1 MNFDE
6 APNFLQAADA
16 HNIASENGSVFDD
29 IGEVVANTPSFLAV
43 SVASGLNSFYNTGAA
58 ISNIFQSGEDATPQ
72 RDTAEWISSYDDDLG
87 KYYTDNKS
95 AADLTGFIGTSLVP
109 GLAGVKALKAG
120 QNALRAATAG
130 ELGTNLSLATKLLAP
145 TMETYVKR
153 EAADLAAKSA
163 SFSFGNTNAIKALAA
178 GTQQGILESLAFET
192 AVAATMFKSPILGDM
207 DFGDIVKNIAFGTVI
222 GGGIGAIGAA
232 AGTYF
237 GVKRL
242 LGNADARQ
250 VSAVK
255 STQLSSSESA
265 TSTSDKIVAAA
276 SDRQILAEEILPE
289 RIRAAKVSQG
299 ETGVSLTDDAIVAE
313 TAKANRLRLDNIQKL
328 DNEIR
333 VNIRKIAGDDTLG
346 NNFADITA
354 KLGNKGTGETFQNL
368 KTLTRVAEESSFEKR
383 VKDLVKTGLAKT
395 TRQAEKQI
403 TDENFINIRMH
414 SGEIGET
421 SAGSVGVPRLADKYK
436 PEQIKTLAAKA
447 RSSVNDKVDFR
458 TVKNA
463 RDVELRWIN
472 ARNLSLPFHKNTVIG
487 THDLPFLDKAVRD
500 KVEQITI
507 GGKDV
512 LSQQI
517 ISGQDAILKYVNQ
530 AKADV
535 IAAQK
540 DLKHTTN
547 FMELASD
554 VRKDFIEGMAKSSDS
569 VVNYNAQAS
578 YAKELS
584 DFLGKPV
591 SASELHLQPRF
602 GKATYDTTKVSDE
615 AGHVL
620 DGMALIK
627 YREKMAVEAT
637 NKVFVSYV
645 GNLAET
651 FPTISEDIL
660 RSANRTGGGAGVF
673 TNAGG
678 AYGSLEQVTSYIGS
692 LTSELTRTKI
702 NTLTDQINPVAVKL
716 AQNPQAAV
724 RFSTLNEIIANSP
737 EKYVLSDSG
746 HALIPM
752 KIRDYQRALD
762 EGVDAA
768 PPQLFKGTVEEIP
781 LRNLDDVEDVGAQAL
796 SDAVNLH
803 IGLNGTR
810 NQTWKELNAV
820 QGNEDRKLLDVF
832 YPIRPNP
839 RDYRHIAFVKDETL
853 VGVGHTKMLFAN
865 TSKELEDQIALV
877 PSQYKVYTKGQ
888 SEEFYNARG
897 EWTYDKTLHDNY
909 INTDLLSRGISSRFF
924 PQTDPGKI
932 VNGWLQDHVAKEN
945 TLIKQMVLAKYEK
958 ETNELKRLGDQFT
971 NVAGSKTGKDS
982 VTDVVT
988 SSDKNPYLAQVKAM
1002 LNITKTDEVPL
1013 LNTLNQTLDR
1023 YVSRAWSKA
1032 TDIFERQGGKFT
1044 QEKSDEI
1051 NNVFE
1056 ELGFK
1061 TAYYDAATNLMAN
1074 STVPRGTLTSFI
1086 RKSNAF
1092 LTTTILRLDPFN
1104 ALNNLLGNTVLFSAE
1119 LKSLTGAIQKGSV
1132 EGAGELAKI
1141 MKLGVPGVDG
1151 DLITSPSKLIANS
1164 IARLHGDGREALLA
1178 EYKLRGLLP
1187 DLSDQ
1192 YYKSLDAMTLTG
1204 KENIHDMSK
1213 KSEQLSAAWEAF
1225 GKQGEKFTGNRWT
1238 EQFNRLIAADVMK
1251 QITEVGVKSGVI
1263 DDKIAWAYV
1272 NTFVNRTNGVIRA
1285 AERPLMFQGPVGQA
1299 IGLFQSYQFNLMQQ
1313 MFRYIGEGNTKA
1325 VAMAAG
1331 LQGSIYGASS
1341 LPGFNL
1347 INTSLVGNASG
1358 NPEHK
1363 DLYSATNTLFGK
1375 SGADWLMF
1383 GAPSNVLR
1391 ASLFTRGDT
1400 NPRTWSI
1407 VPNPTNPGDIP
1418 FISAFAKV
1426 FGSTK
1431 QSLSDVAGGAPV
1443 WNSFLNGIE
1452 HMGLSR
1458 PLAGMAQ
1465 TARAF
1470 TNEDGKVTST
1480 QANGTILGTN
1490 DLASWATM
1498 TRLAG
1503 AKPIDEAIT
1512 SNAYFRVQGYMSADR
1527 EKREKL
1533 GTALKLNLQGG
1544 GVVDSEQ
1551 VGQFAQKYVEQGGRQ
1566 KGFNSWFMEQY
1577 KNTDRSRA
1585 EALANGLSSSYSRY
1599 MQNIMGGRDSLGEE
1613 AVSSF

>member
-16 HNIASENGSVFDD
+16 HNIASENSSVFDD
-29 IGEVVANTPSFLAV
+29 VAEGIGNAPSFLAV
-43 SVASGLNSFYNTGAA
+43 SVASGLNSFYNTGIA
-58 ISNIFQSGEDATPQ
+58 ISNIFAPEDASQ
-72 RDTAEWISSYDDDLG
+72 DYRDTAEWVAGYDDDLG

-95 AADLTGFIGTSLVP
+95 AADLAGFIGTSLVP

-120 QNALRAATAG
+120 QAALRAAATG
-130 ELGTNLSLATKLLAP
+130 EIGSNLRLATNLLAP

-153 EAADLAAKSA
+153 EAADLAGKSA
-163 SFSFGNTNAIKALAA
+163 SFSFGNANAIKALAS
-178 GTQQGILESLAFET
+178 GTQQGVLESLAFET
-192 AVAATMFKSPILGDM
+192 AVAATMFKSPVLEEM

-222 GGGIGAIGAA
+222 GGGIGAIGAG

-237 GVKRL
+237 GVKKL
-242 LGNADARQ
+242 LANADARQ
-250 VSAVK
+250 LNAVR
-255 STQLSSSESA
+255 STQLSSTTA
-265 TSTSDKIVAAA
+265 DTSTADKIVAA
-276 SDRQILAEEILPE
+276 STDRTILAQEITPE
-289 RIRAAKVSQG
+289 SVRAKKILQG
-299 ETGVSLTDDAIVAE
+299 ESGESLTDEAIAGEVA
-313 TAKANRLRLDNIQKL
+313 KSNRLRQDNLMKL

-333 VNIRKIAGDDTLG
+333 TGIRKLAGDDTLG
-346 NNFADITA
+346 NDFADIAT
-354 KLGNKGTGETFQNL
+354 KLGNKGTQETFMNM
-368 KTLTRVAEESSFEKR
+368 KTLTRVAEESSVETRIKNLIKEGF
-383 VKDLVKTGLAKT
+383 AKT
-395 TRQAEKQI
+395 VNQAQKQI
-403 TDENFINIRMH
+403 TDEGFINIRMH
-414 SGEIGET
+414 SGQIGET
-421 SAGSVGVPRLADKYK
+421 SAGSVGVPRLADKFK
-436 PEQIKTLAAKA
+436 PEQIKKLAAKA
-447 RSSVNDKVDFR
+447 RTSVNDRVDFR
-458 TVKNA
+458 QVKNA
-463 RDVELRWIN
+463 RDVELRWYN
-472 ARNLSLPFHKNTVIG
+472 ARTLSLPFNKNTVIG
-487 THDLPFLDKAVRD
+487 SHDLPFIDKAIRD

-507 GGKDV
+507 SNGPKV
-512 LSQQI
+512 LDQQI
-517 ISGQDAILKYVNQ
+517 IVGQDAIKKHFDKV
-530 AKADV
+530 KAEV
-535 IAAQK
+535 IEAQK
-540 DLKHTTN
+540 GLKHPSN
-547 FMELASD
+547 FIELASN
-554 VRKDFIEGMAKSSDS
+554 VRRDFIEGTSKSKDP
-569 VVNYNAQAS
+569 VINYNAQES
-578 YAKELS
+578 YAQELS
-584 DFLGKPV
+584 QFLGKLV
-591 SASELHLQPRF
+591 TAADLHLKPRF

-620 DGMALIK
+620 AGMALIK

-637 NKVFVSYV
+637 SKVFASYV
-645 GNLAET
+645 GELAET
-651 FPTISEDIL
+651 FPAISEDLL
-660 RSANRTGGGAGVF
+660 RSANRTGGGAGTF

-678 AYGSLEQVTSYIGS
+678 AYGSLEQATSYIGQ

-702 NTLTDQINPVAVKL
+702 NKLTETINPVAVKL
-716 AQNPQAAV
+716 AQNPEEAV
-724 RFSTLNEIIANSP
+724 RFSTINEIIANSP
-737 EKYVLSDSG
+737 EKYVVSDSG
-746 HALIPM
+746 HALIPQ
-752 KIRDYQRALD
+752 KIRDYQRAL
-762 EGVDAA
+762 EAGEEVA
-768 PPQLFKGTVEEIP
+768 PPELFKGTVEEIP
-781 LRNLDDVEDVGAQAL
+781 LINPNALDSTVL
-796 SDAVNLH
+796 SDAVGLH
-803 IGLNGTR
+803 IALNGTR
-810 NQTWKELNAV
+810 NQSWKELNAV
-820 QGNEDRKLLDVF
+820 QGNVDNKALDVF

-865 TSKELEDQIALV
+865 SSKELEDQIAKV
-877 PSQYKVYTKGQ
+877 PSEYKVYTKGQ
-888 SEEFYNARG
+888 AEEFYNAKG
-897 EWTYDKTLHDNY
+897 EFIYDKTLHDNY

-924 PQTDPGKI
+924 PQTDPSKI

-971 NVAGSKTGKDS
+971 NVSGSKTGKDS

-1023 YVSRAWSKA
+1023 YVSRAWNKA
-1032 TDIFERQGGKFT
+1032 TEIFERQGGKFT

-1074 STVPRGTLTSFI
+1074 SSVPRGTLTSFI

-1119 LKSLTGAIQKGSV
+1119 LKSLTGAISKGSTD
-1132 EGAGELAKI
+1132 GAGELAKI
-1141 MKLGVPGVDG
+1141 MKIGIPGVDG
-1151 DLITSPSKLIANS
+1151 ELITSPSKLIANS
-1164 IARLHGDGREALLA
+1164 IARLHGDGKDALLA
-1178 EYKLRGLLP
+1178 QYKLRGLLP

-1204 KENIHDMSK
+1204 KEGVHDMSK

-1225 GKQGEKFTGNRWT
+1225 GKAGEKFTGNRWT
-1238 EQFNRLIAADVMK
+1238 EQFNRLISADVMK
-1251 QITEVGVKSGVI
+1251 QITEVGVKHGVI
-1263 DDKIAWAYV
+1263 DEKLAWAYV
-1272 NTFVNRTNGVIRA
+1272 NTFTNRVNGVIRA
-1285 AERPLMFQGPVGQA
+1285 AERPLMFQGPIGQA

-1313 MFRYIGEGNTKA
+1313 MFRHIGEGNGKA
-1325 VAMAAG
+1325 IAMVAG

-1363 DLYSATNTLFGK
+1363 DLFSATNTLFGK
-1375 SGADWLMF
+1375 TGADWLMF
-1383 GAPSNVLR
+1383 GAPSNVLK

-1426 FGSTK
+1426 FASTK

-1443 WNSFLNGIE
+1443 WNSFLNGVE

-1490 DLASWATM
+1490 DLATWATM

-1512 SNAYFRVQGYMSADR
+1512 SNAYFRVQGYMAADR

-1544 GVVDSEQ
+1544 GEIDSEQ
-1551 VGQFAQKYVEQGGRQ
+1551 IGQFAQKYVEQGGRQ

-1599 MQNIMGGRDSLGEE
+1599 MQEIMGGRDGLGQE
-1613 AVSSF
+1613 AVDSF

>member
-16 HNIASENGSVFDD
+16 HNIASDNGSIFDD

-43 SVASGLNSFYNTGAA
+43 SIASGLNSFYNTGVA
-58 ISNIFQSGEDATPQ
+58 IGNLFQSGEDSTPQ
-72 RDTAEWISSYDDDLG
+72 RDTGEWISEYDDDLG
-87 KYYTDNKS
+87 KYYADNKS
-95 AADLTGFIGTSLVP
+95 AADLTGFIGTSIIP

-120 QNALRAATAG
+120 QNALRAASAG
-130 ELGTNLSLATKLLAP
+130 EIGSNLSLATKLLAP

-192 AVAATMFKSPILGDM
+192 AVAATMFKSPVLEDM

-222 GGGIGAIGAA
+222 GGGIGAIGSA

-242 LGNADARQ
+242 ISNADARQ
-250 VSAVK
+250 IGAVK
-255 STQLSSSESA
+255 STQLSSSAAE
-265 TSTSDKIVAAA
+265 TSISDKIVAAA
-276 SDRQILAEEILPE
+276 TDREILSKEITPDF
-289 RIRAAKVSQG
+289 ILGAKKGRG
-299 ETGVSLTDDAIVAE
+299 ETGESISPETVAGE
-313 TAKANRLRLDNIQKL
+313 VAKANRLRLDNIQKL
-328 DNEIR
+328 DNDIR
-333 VNIRKIAGDDTLG
+333 TNIRKLAGDDVLG
-346 NNFADITA
+346 NQFADVTQRLA
-354 KLGNKGTGETFQNL
+354 SKGQQETFLNM
-368 KTLTRVAEESSFEKR
+368 KTLTRVAEESSVETRIKA
-383 VKDLVKTGLAKT
+383 LVKEGLKLGDAK
-395 TRQAEKQI
+395 KQV
-403 TDENFINIRMH
+403 TDESFINIRMH
-414 SGEIGET
+414 SGQIGET

-436 PEQIKTLAAKA
+436 PEQIKNLATKV
-447 RSSVNDKVDFR
+447 RTSVNDKTDFR
-458 TVKNA
+458 QVKNA

-472 ARNLSLPFHKNTVIG
+472 ARNLTIPFHKNAVIG
-487 THDLPFLDKAVRD
+487 SHDLPFLDKAVRD
-500 KVEQITI
+500 GVEQITI
-507 GGKDV
+507 ANGPKVLDQQVIVGKNNI
-512 LSQQI
+512 QNYFQ
-517 ISGQDAILKYVNQ
+517 Q

-540 DLKHTTN
+540 DLKHTSN
-547 FMELASD
+547 FIELASD
-554 VRKDFIEGMAKSSDS
+554 VRRDFIEGTAKSTDP
-569 VVNYNAQAS
+569 VINYNAQAS

-584 DFLGKPV
+584 DFLGQPI
-591 SASELHLQPRF
+591 SPSELHLRPRF

-615 AGHVL
+615 AGHIL

-627 YREKMAVEAT
+627 YREKLASEAT
-637 NKVFVSYV
+637 NKVFASYV
-645 GNLAET
+645 GELAET
-651 FPTISEDIL
+651 FPTISEDLL

-678 AYGSLEQVTSYIGS
+678 AYGSLEQTTSYIGG
-692 LTSELTRTKI
+692 LTSELTRTKL
-702 NTLTDQINPVAVKL
+702 NALTDEINPVAVRL
-716 AQNPQAAV
+716 QQNPEAAV
-724 RFSTLNEIIANSP
+724 RFSTINEIIANSP
-737 EKYVLSDSG
+737 EKYVLSDAG

-752 KIRDYQRALD
+752 KIRDYQRALEAGED
-762 EGVDAA
+762 VA

-781 LRNLDDVEDVGAQAL
+781 IRNLDNAEDGEGALEA
-796 SDAVNLH
+796 AINLH
-803 IGLNGTR
+803 IGMNGKR
-810 NQTWKELNAV
+810 NQTWKTLNAV
-820 QGNEDRKLLDVF
+820 QGNEDRKALDVF

-865 TSKELEDQIALV
+865 TSKELEDQIKLV

-1023 YVSRAWSKA
+1023 YVSRAWNKA
-1032 TDIFERQGGKFT
+1032 TEIFERQGGKFT

-1074 STVPRGTLTSFI
+1074 SSVPRGTLTSFI

-1132 EGAGELAKI
+1132 DGAGELAKI
-1141 MKLGVPGVDG
+1141 MKIGVPGVDG
-1151 DLITSPSKLIANS
+1151 DLITSPSKLISNS
-1164 IARLHGDGREALLA
+1164 LARLHGEGREALLK

-1204 KENIHDMSK
+1204 KESVHDMSK

-1251 QITEVGVKSGVI
+1251 QITEVGVKNGVI

-1313 MFRYIGEGNTKA
+1313 MFRYIGEGNGKA

-1363 DLYSATNTLFGK
+1363 DLYSATNILFGK

-1407 VPNPTNPGDIP
+1407 VPNPTNPADIP

-1426 FGSTK
+1426 FSSTK

-1480 QANGTILGTN
+1480 QANGTILGSN

-1512 SNAYFRVQGYMSADR
+1512 SNAYFRVQGYMAADR
-1527 EKREKL
+1527 EKRQRL
-1533 GTALKLNLQGG
+1533 GTALKLNIQGSG
-1544 GVVDSEQ
+1544 QVDQEQ
-1551 VGQFAQKYVEQGGRQ
+1551 IGQFAQRYVELGGRQ
-1566 KGFNSWFMEQY
+1566 TGFNSWFMEQY

-1599 MQNIMGGRDSLGEE
+1599 MQDIMGGRDSLGEE
-1613 AVSSF
+1613 AVNSF

>member
-16 HNIASENGSVFDD
+16 HNVASEGSSVFDD
-29 IGEVVANTPSFLAV
+29 VGEMLNNAPSFLAV
-43 SVASGLNSFYNTGAA
+43 SVASGLNSFYNTGVA
-58 ISNIFQSGEDATPQ
+58 INNIFESEETGLNY
-72 RDTAEWISSYDDDLG
+72 RDTSEWISEYDDDLG

-95 AADLTGFIGTSLVP
+95 AADLTGFIGTSLLP
-109 GLAGVKALKAG
+109 GLAGIKGLRAG
-120 QNALRAATAG
+120 QAALRAATAG
-130 ELGTNLSLATKLLAP
+130 EIGSNLRLATNLLAP

-153 EAADLAAKSA
+153 EAADLASKSA
-163 SFSFGNTNAIKALAA
+163 SFSFANGNAIKALAA

-192 AVAATMFKSPILGDM
+192 AVAATMFKSPILEDM
-207 DFGDIVKNIAFGTVI
+207 DFGDIVKNIAVGTAI
-222 GGGIGAIGAA
+222 GGGIGGIISAG
-232 AGTYF
+232 GTYF
-237 GVKRL
+237 GIKRL
-242 LGNADARQ
+242 LANADARQ
-250 VSAVK
+250 LGAVR
-255 STQLSSSESA
+255 STQLSSSTAE
-265 TSTSDKIVAAA
+265 TSISDKIVAAA
-276 SDRQILAEEILPE
+276 HDKTLLADEITPDFILG
-289 RIRAAKVSQG
+289 RKRVQG
-299 ETGVSLTDDAIVAE
+299 ETGESLTADVLASEA
-313 TAKANRLRLDNIQKL
+313 AKANRLRVDNIQKL

-333 VNIRKIAGDDTLG
+333 IGIRKIAKDDTLG
-346 NNFADITA
+346 NDFADMTA
-354 KLGNKGTGETFQNL
+354 KLGPKGTQETFQNM
-368 KTLTRVAEESSFEKR
+368 KTLTRVAEDSSVETR
-383 VKDLVKTGLAKT
+383 IKDMIKQGLAKT
-395 TRQAEKQI
+395 PKQAEAQI
-403 TDENFINIRMH
+403 ADESFINIRMH

-421 SAGSVGVPRLADKYK
+421 SAGTVGVPRLADKYK
-436 PEQIKTLAAKA
+436 PDQITKLAAKA
-447 RSSVNDKVDFR
+447 RTSVNDRVDFR
-458 TVKNA
+458 AVKNA
-463 RDVELRWIN
+463 RDVELRWLN
-472 ARNLSLPFHKNTVIG
+472 ARNLTLPLNPKSVIG
-487 THDLPFLDKAVRD
+487 THDLPFIDKAIRD
-500 KVEQITI
+500 KVDSITI
-507 GGKDV
+507 GTPGKVMD
-512 LSQQI
+512 QQI
-517 ISGQDAILKYVNQ
+517 ITGQDAIKNYFTK
-530 AKADV
+530 AKAEV

-547 FMELASD
+547 FIELASN
-554 VRKDFIEGMAKSSDS
+554 VRRDFLEGTAKSKDP
-569 VVNYNAQAS
+569 VINFNAQES

-591 SASELHLQPRF
+591 TPAELHLKPRF

-615 AGHVL
+615 QGHIL
-620 DGMALIK
+620 NGMALIK

-637 NKVFVSYV
+637 NKVFASYV
-645 GNLAET
+645 GELAET
-651 FPTISEDIL
+651 FPTISEDLL

-678 AYGSLEQVTSYIGS
+678 SYGSLEQATSYIGG
-692 LTSELTRTKI
+692 LTSELTRTKL
-702 NTLTDQINPVAVKL
+702 NKLTDQINPVAVKL
-716 AQNPQAAV
+716 AQNPQEAV
-724 RFSTLNEIIANSP
+724 RFSTINEIIANSP
-737 EKYVLSDSG
+737 EKYVMSDAG
-746 HALIPM
+746 HALIPQ
-752 KIRDYQRALD
+752 KIRDYQRAL
-762 EGVDAA
+762 ESGEEVA
-768 PPQLFKGTVEEIP
+768 PPELYKGTVEEIP
-781 LRNLDDVEDVGAQAL
+781 LYDPTNMDQTILK
-796 SDAVNLH
+796 DAVELH
-803 IGLNGTR
+803 IALNGTR

-820 QGNEDRKLLDVF
+820 QGNEDRKALDVF

-865 TSKELEDQIALV
+865 TSKELEDQIKLV
-877 PSQYKVYTKGQ
+877 PSEYKVYTKGQ
-888 SEEFYNARG
+888 AEDFYNAKG

-1023 YVSRAWSKA
+1023 YVSRAWAKA
-1032 TDIFERQGGKFT
+1032 TDIFQRQGGKFT

-1051 NNVFE
+1051 NNIFE

-1074 STVPRGTLTSFI
+1074 SSVPRGTLTNFV

-1119 LKSLTGAIQKGSV
+1119 LKSLTTAIQKGSA
-1132 EGAGELAKI
+1132 EGAGELANI
-1141 MKLGVPGVDG
+1141 MKIQAPGVT
-1151 DLITSPSKLIANS
+1151 DLVTSPSKLIANS
-1164 IARLHGDGREALLA
+1164 FARLHGEGSEALRA

-1192 YYKSLDAMTLTG
+1192 YYKSLDAMTLRGT
-1204 KENIHDMSK
+1204 ETIHDMSR

-1225 GKQGEKFTGNRWT
+1225 GKFGEKFTGNRWT

-1251 QITEVGVKSGVI
+1251 QITEVGVKHGVI
-1263 DDKIAWAYV
+1263 DEKIAWAYV

-1313 MFRYIGEGNTKA
+1313 MFRYIGEGNGKSLA
-1325 VAMAAG
+1325 IAGG

-1358 NPEHK
+1358 NSEHK
-1363 DLYSATNTLFGK
+1363 DLYSATNILFGK
-1375 SGADWLMF
+1375 TGADWLMF

-1431 QSLSDVAGGAPV
+1431 QSLGDIAGGAPV

-1470 TNEDGKVTST
+1470 TNPDGKVTST

-1512 SNAYFRVQGYMSADR
+1512 SNAYFRVQGYMAADR
-1527 EKREKL
+1527 EKRQRL
-1533 GTALKLNLQGG
+1533 GTAVKLNLQGG
-1544 GVVDSEQ
+1544 GNIDAESI
-1551 VGQFAQKYVEQGGRQ
+1551 GQFAQKYVEKGGRQ

-1599 MQNIMGGRDSLGEE
+1599 MQDIMGGRDSLGQE
-1613 AVSSF
+1613 AVDSF

>member
-6 APNFLQAADA
+6 APSFLQAADA
-16 HNIASENGSVFDD
+16 HNVASENGSVFDD
-29 IGEVVANTPSFLAV
+29 VGEMLNNAPSFLAV
-43 SVASGLNSFYNTGAA
+43 SVASGLNSFYNTGVA
-58 ISNIFQSGEDATPQ
+58 INNIFQSEETGLNYQ
-72 RDTAEWISSYDDDLG
+72 DTAEWISGYDDDLG

-95 AADLTGFIGTSLVP
+95 AADLAGFIGTSLLP
-109 GLAGVKALKAG
+109 GTLGVKGLRAG
-120 QNALRAATAG
+120 QAALRAATAG
-130 ELGTNLSLATKLLAP
+130 EIGSNLRLATNLLAP

-163 SFSFGNTNAIKALAA
+163 SFSFGNANAIKALAA
-178 GTQQGILESLAFET
+178 GTQQGVLESLAFET
-192 AVAATMFKSPILGDM
+192 AVAATMFKSPIMEDM
-207 DFGDIVKNIAFGTVI
+207 DFTDIVKNIAVGTLI

-232 AGTYF
+232 GGTYF
-237 GVKRL
+237 GVKKL
-242 LGNADARQ
+242 LVNADARQ
-250 VSAVK
+250 IGAVK
-255 STQLSSSESA
+255 STQLSSSA
-265 TSTSDKIVAAA
+265 ADTSISDKIVAAVN
-276 SDRQILAEEILPE
+276 DKELLAKEITPE
-289 RIRAAKVSQG
+289 SIRIAKVGRG
-299 ETGVSLTDDAIVAE
+299 ESGVSLTDDALQAE
-313 TAKANRLRLDNIQKL
+313 ALKVNRLRVDNAQKL

-333 VNIRKIAGDDTLG
+333 TNIRKLAGDDTLG
-346 NNFADITA
+346 NDFADMAA
-354 KLGNKGTGETFQNL
+354 KLGPKGTQETFQNL
-368 KTLTRVAEESSFEKR
+368 KTLTRAAEESTVETR
-383 VKDLVKTGLAKT
+383 IKDLIKNGLAKT
-395 TRQAEKQI
+395 VKQAQKQI
-403 TDENFINIRMH
+403 TDEGVINIRMH

-421 SAGSVGVPRLADKYK
+421 SAGSIGVPRLADKYK
-436 PEQIKTLAAKA
+436 PEQITKLAAKA
-447 RSSVNDKVDFR
+447 RTSVNDRVDFR
-458 TVKNA
+458 QVKNA
-463 RDVELRWIN
+463 RDVELRWYN
-472 ARNLSLPFHKNTVIG
+472 ARNLTLPLNAKSIVG
-487 THDLPFLDKAVRD
+487 THDLPFIDKAVRD
-500 KVEQITI
+500 KVDSLIIGTPGKVMEQQ
-507 GGKDV
+507 V
-512 LSQQI
+512 LV
-517 ISGQDAILKYVNQ
+517 GQDAIKNYFTK
-530 AKADV
+530 AKAEV
-535 IAAQK
+535 IEAQK
-540 DLKHTTN
+540 NLKHPSN
-547 FMELASD
+547 FIELASN
-554 VRKDFIEGMAKSSDS
+554 VRKDYLEGTSKSTDP
-569 VVNYNAQAS
+569 VINFNAQES

-591 SASELHLQPRF
+591 SASELHLKPRF

-615 AGHVL
+615 NGHIL
-620 DGMALIK
+620 AGMALIK
-627 YREKMAVEAT
+627 YREKLAVEAT
-637 NKVFVSYV
+637 NKVFASYA
-645 GNLAET
+645 GELAET
-651 FPTISEDIL
+651 FPTISEDLL
-660 RSANRTGGGAGVF
+660 RSANRTGGGAGLF

-678 AYGSLEQVTSYIGS
+678 SYGSLEQVTSYIGG
-692 LTSELTRTKI
+692 LTSELTRTKL
-702 NTLTDQINPVAVKL
+702 NKLTDQINPVAVKL
-716 AQNPQAAV
+716 AQNPAEAV
-724 RFSTLNEIIANSP
+724 RFSTINEIIANSP
-737 EKYVLSDSG
+737 ERYVVSDAG
-746 HALIPM
+746 HALIPQ
-752 KIRDYQRALD
+752 KIRDYQRALEAGED
-762 EGVDAA
+762 VA

-781 LRNLDDVEDVGAQAL
+781 LYDPANMDNTILK
-796 SDAVNLH
+796 DAVELH
-803 IGLNGTR
+803 VALNGTR

-820 QGNEDRKLLDVF
+820 QGNEDRKALDVF

-865 TSKELEDQIALV
+865 TSKELEDQIKLV
-877 PSQYKVYTKGQ
+877 PSEYKVYTKGQ
-888 SEEFYNARG
+888 AEDFYNAKG

-924 PQTDPGKI
+924 PQTDPSKI

-988 SSDKNPYLAQVKAM
+988 SSDKNPYLAQVKSM

-1013 LNTLNQTLDR
+1013 LNTLNQSLDR

-1032 TDIFERQGGKFT
+1032 TEIFERQGGKFT

-1074 STVPRGTLTSFI
+1074 SSVPRGTLTNFI

-1119 LKSLTGAIQKGSV
+1119 LKSLTGAIQKGST
-1132 EGAGELAKI
+1132 EGAGDLANI
-1141 MKLGVPGVDG
+1141 MKIQAPGVQ

-1164 IARLHGDGREALLA
+1164 LARLHGDGREALLA

-1192 YYKSLDAMTLTG
+1192 YYKSLDAMTLNG

-1213 KSEQLSAAWEAF
+1213 KSEQLSQAWESF
-1225 GKQGEKFTGNRWT
+1225 GKAGEKLTGNRWT

-1251 QITEVGVKSGVI
+1251 QITEVGVKHGVI

-1313 MFRYIGEGNTKA
+1313 MFRYIGEGNGKA

-1347 INTSLVGNASG
+1347 INSNLIGQAGG

-1363 DLYSATNTLFGK
+1363 DLYSATNILFGK
-1375 SGADWLMF
+1375 TGADWLMF

-1407 VPNPTNPGDIP
+1407 VPNPTNPADIP

-1426 FGSTK
+1426 FTSTK
-1431 QSLSDVAGGAPV
+1431 QTLGDVAGGAPV

-1470 TNEDGKVTST
+1470 TNPDGKVTST
-1480 QANGTILGTN
+1480 QANGTILGSN

-1512 SNAYFRVQGYMSADR
+1512 SNAYFRVQSYMAADR
-1527 EKREKL
+1527 AKRERI
-1533 GTALKLNLQGG
+1533 GTALKLNLQGNG
-1544 GVVDSEQ
+1544 QVDQEQ
-1551 VGQFAQKYVEQGGRQ
+1551 IGQFAQKYVEQGGRQ

-1585 EALANGLSSSYSRY
+1585 EALANGLGSSYSRY
-1599 MQNIMGGRDSLGEE
+1599 MQDIMGGRDSLGTE
-1613 AVSSF
+1613 AVNSF

>member
-6 APNFLQAADA
+6 APNFLQAANA
-16 HNIASENGSVFDD
+16 HDVASENSSIFED
-29 IGEVVANTPSFLAV
+29 VAAALGNAPSFLAV
-43 SVASGLNSFYNTGAA
+43 SIASSLNSFYNSGVAIGNLFGAEE
-58 ISNIFQSGEDATPQ
+58 NKTDY
-72 RDTAEWISSYDDDLG
+72 RDTAEFVSSYDDDLG
-87 KYYTDNKS
+87 KYYEQNKS
-95 AADLTGFIGTSLVP
+95 AADLAGFIGSSFVP
-109 GLAGVKALKAG
+109 GLAGIKALRAG
-120 QNALRAATAG
+120 QGALRAAAAG
-130 ELGTNLSLATKLLAP
+130 EVGSNFRLATNLLAP

-163 SFSFGNTNAIKALAA
+163 SFSFGNANAIKALAS

-192 AVAATMFKSPILGDM
+192 AVAATMFKSPILEEM

-242 LGNADARQ
+242 VSNADARQ
-250 VSAVK
+250 LAAVK
-255 STQLSSSESA
+255 STQLSSSTA
-265 TSTSDKIVAAA
+265 DTAISDKIVVAAA
-276 SDRQILAEEILPE
+276 DRQILMQEITPDMIKARKVAQGESGESLTADAIAGE
-289 RIRAAKVSQG
+289 AAK
-299 ETGVSLTDDAIVAE
+299 T
-313 TAKANRLRLDNIQKL
+313 NRLRIDNMQKL

-333 VNIRKIAGDDTLG
+333 INIRKLAKDDTLG
-346 NNFADITA
+346 NDFADITS
-354 KLGNKGTGETFQNL
+354 KLGNKGTQETFKNL
-368 KTLTRVAEESSFEKR
+368 KTLTRVAEESSFETR
-383 VKDLVKTGLAKT
+383 VKDLIKQGLAKT
-395 TRQAEKQI
+395 TKQAEKQI
-403 TDENFINIRMH
+403 TDESFINIRMH
-414 SGEIGET
+414 SGNIGET
-421 SAGSVGVPRLADKYK
+421 SAGSVGVPRLADKFK
-436 PEQIKTLAAKA
+436 PEQIKKLAAKA
-447 RSSVNDKVDFR
+447 RTSVTDKTDFR
-458 TVKNA
+458 SVKNA

-472 ARNLSLPFHKNTVIG
+472 ARSLTLPLNAKSVVG
-487 THDLPFLDKAVRD
+487 SHDLPFLDKALRD
-500 KVEQITI
+500 KVESITI
-507 GGKDV
+507 SNNGNALDNQTLVGT
-512 LSQQI
+512 
-517 ISGQDAILKYVNQ
+517 DAIRQHFYK
-530 AKADV
+530 AKAEV
-535 IAAQK
+535 IEAQK
-540 DLKHTTN
+540 QLKHTSN
-547 FMELASD
+547 FIELASD
-554 VRKDFIEGMAKSSDS
+554 VRRDFIEGAAKSKDP
-569 VVNYNAQAS
+569 VINYHAQDS

-584 DFLGKPV
+584 DFLGRPV
-591 SASELHLQPRF
+591 TAADLYVKPRF
-602 GKATYDTTKVSDE
+602 GKATYDTTKVSDD

-627 YREKMAVEAT
+627 YREKLAVEAT
-637 NKVFVSYV
+637 NKVFASYARE
-645 GNLAET
+645 LAET
-651 FPTISEDIL
+651 FPTISEDML
-660 RSANRTGGGAGVF
+660 RSANRSGGGAGVF

-678 AYGSLEQVTSYIGS
+678 AYGSLEQTTSYIGS

-702 NTLTDQINPVAVKL
+702 NTLTDSINPVAVKL
-716 AQNPQAAV
+716 AQNPAEAV
-724 RFSTLNEIIANSP
+724 RFSTINEIIANSP
-737 EKYVLSDSG
+737 EKYVLSDAG
-746 HALIPM
+746 HALIPQ

-762 EGVDAA
+762 NGEDVA
-768 PPQLFKGTVEEIP
+768 PPELFKGTVEEIP
-781 LRNLDDVEDVGAQAL
+781 LRNPSSLDDTVL
-796 SDAVNLH
+796 SDAVNMH
-803 IGLNGTR
+803 IALNGTR
-810 NQTWKELNAV
+810 NQTWKELHAV
-820 QGNEDRKLLDVF
+820 QGNEDRKALDVF

-865 TSKELEDQIALV
+865 TSKELEDQIAKV
-877 PSQYKVYTKGQ
+877 PSEYKVYTKGQ

-897 EWTYDKTLHDNY
+897 EWIYDKTLHDNY
-909 INTDLLSRGISSRFF
+909 INTDLLSRGISARFF

-945 TLIKQMVLAKYEK
+945 ALIKQMVLAKYEK

-971 NVAGSKTGKDS
+971 NIAGSKTGKDS

-1013 LNTLNQTLDR
+1013 LNTVNQTLDR
-1023 YVSRAWSKA
+1023 FVSRAWNKA
-1032 TDIFERQGGKFT
+1032 TEIFERQGGKFT
-1044 QEKSDEI
+1044 PEKSDEI

-1074 STVPRGTLTSFI
+1074 SSVPRGTLTSFI

-1119 LKSLTGAIQKGSV
+1119 LKSLTSAISKGST

-1141 MKLGVPGVDG
+1141 MKIGVPGVDG
-1151 DLITSPSKLIANS
+1151 DLISSPSKLIANS
-1164 IARLHGDGREALLA
+1164 LARLHGDGRKALLA
-1178 EYKLRGLLP
+1178 QYKLRGLLP

-1204 KENIHDMSK
+1204 KESVHDMSK
-1213 KSEQLSAAWEAF
+1213 KSEQLSAAWESF
-1225 GKQGEKFTGNRWT
+1225 GKQGEKLTGNRWT

-1251 QITEVGVKSGVI
+1251 QITEVGVKHGVI

-1272 NTFVNRTNGVIRA
+1272 NTFTNRVNGVIRA
-1285 AERPLMFQGPVGQA
+1285 AERPLMFQGPIGQA

-1313 MFRYIGEGNTKA
+1313 MFRYIGEGNGKA

-1331 LQGSIYGASS
+1331 LQGSVYGASS

-1347 INTSLVGNASG
+1347 INSSLVGSASG

-1363 DLYSATNTLFGK
+1363 DLYSATNILFGK
-1375 SGADWLMF
+1375 QGADWLMF

-1407 VPNPTNPGDIP
+1407 VPNPTNPADIP
-1418 FISAFAKV
+1418 FISSFAKV

-1431 QSLSDVAGGAPV
+1431 QTLTDVAGGAPV

-1490 DLASWATM
+1490 DLVSWATM

-1512 SNAYFRVQGYMSADR
+1512 SNAFFRVQGYMAADR
-1527 EKREKL
+1527 EKRAKL
-1533 GTALKLNLQGG
+1533 GTALKLNLQGN
-1544 GVVDSEQ
+1544 GVVDGNQIGE
-1551 VGQFAQKYVEQGGRQ
+1551 FAQRYMELGGRQ
-1566 KGFNSWFMEQY
+1566 TGFNTWVMEQY

-1599 MQNIMGGRDSLGEE
+1599 MQDIMGGRDNLQDTE
-1613 AVSSF
+1613 SF

>member
-1 MNFDE
+1 MNFNE
-6 APNFLQAADA
+6 APNYLQAADA

-29 IGEVVANTPSFLAV
+29 IGEAVANTPSFLAV
-43 SVASGLNSFYNTGAA
+43 SIASGLNSFYNSGVA

-72 RDTAEWISSYDDDLG
+72 RDTAEWIAGYDDDLG
-87 KYYTDNKS
+87 KYYIDNKS
-95 AADLTGFIGTSLVP
+95 AADITGFIGTSIVP
-109 GLAGVKALKAG
+109 GLAGVKALRAG
-120 QNALRAATAG
+120 QGALRAAATG
-130 ELGTNLSLATKLLAP
+130 EIGSNMRFATNLLAP

-163 SFSFGNTNAIKALAA
+163 SFSFGNTNALKALAA
-178 GTQQGILESLAFET
+178 GTQQGVLESLAFET
-192 AVAATMFKSPILGDM
+192 AVAATMFKSPIMEDM

-222 GGGIGAIGAA
+222 GGGIGAIGSA

-242 LGNADARQ
+242 LTAADARQ
-250 VSAVK
+250 VGAVK
-255 STQLSSSESA
+255 STQLSSSAAETNA
-265 TSTSDKIVAAA
+265 SDKIVAAA
-276 SDRQILAEEILPE
+276 ADKQILNQEITPDQ
-289 RIRAAKVSQG
+289 IRARKVAQG
-299 ETGVSLTDDAIVAE
+299 ETGESITEDAVIAE
-313 TAKANRLRLDNIQKL
+313 AAKANRLRLDNIQKL

-333 VNIRKIAGDDTLG
+333 TGIRKIAGDDTLG
-346 NNFADITA
+346 NDFADITA
-354 KLGNKGTGETFQNL
+354 KLGNKGTQDTFQNL

-403 TDENFINIRMH
+403 TDEGVINIRLH
-414 SGEIGET
+414 SGEVGET
-421 SAGSVGVPRLADKYK
+421 IGGSVGVPRLADKLK
-436 PEQIKTLAAKA
+436 PEQITKLASKA
-447 RSSVNDKVDFR
+447 RTSVNDKVDFR

-472 ARNLSLPFHKNTVIG
+472 ARNLSLPFHKNAVIG
-487 THDLPFLDKAVRD
+487 SHDLPFLDKAIRD
-500 KVEQITI
+500 KVEQITV

-512 LSQQI
+512 LSQHI
-517 ISGQDAILKYVNQ
+517 ISGQDAIKKYVAN
-530 AKADV
+530 AKAEV

-540 DLKHTTN
+540 DLKHASN
-547 FMELASD
+547 FIELASD
-554 VRKDFIEGMAKSSDS
+554 VRRDFLEGTPKYLDD
-569 VVNYNAQAS
+569 VQNYNAQAS
-578 YAKELS
+578 YAQELS
-584 DFLGKPV
+584 EFLGKPV
-591 SASELHLQPRF
+591 TASQLHLKPRY

-620 DGMALIK
+620 AGMALIK

-637 NKVFVSYV
+637 NKVFASYT
-645 GNLAET
+645 GELAET
-651 FPTISEDIL
+651 FPSISEDLL
-660 RSANRTGGGAGVF
+660 RSANRTGDGAGVF

-678 AYGSLEQVTSYIGS
+678 SYGSLEQTTSYIGS

-702 NTLTDQINPVAVKL
+702 NKLTETVNPVAVRL
-716 AQNPQAAV
+716 AQNPEEAV
-724 RFSTLNEIIANSP
+724 RFSTINESIANSP

-746 HALIPM
+746 HALIPQ

-762 EGVDAA
+762 NGEEVA
-768 PPQLFKGTVEEIP
+768 PPTLFKGTVEEFP
-781 LRNLDDVEDVGAQAL
+781 VGDGALRE
-796 SDAVNLH
+796 AVNMH
-803 IGLNGTR
+803 IALNGTR

-820 QGNEDRKLLDVF
+820 QGNEDRKALDVF

-865 TSKELEDQIALV
+865 TSKELEDQIKLV
-877 PSQYKVYTKGQ
+877 PSEYKVYTKGQ

-1023 YVSRAWSKA
+1023 YVSRAWNKA
-1032 TDIFERQGGKFT
+1032 TEIFERQGGKFT

-1074 STVPRGTLTSFI
+1074 SSVPRGTLTNFI

-1104 ALNNLLGNTVLFSAE
+1104 ALNNLLGNTVLLSAE
-1119 LKSLTGAIQKGSV
+1119 LKSLTGAIQKGSA
-1132 EGAGELAKI
+1132 EGAGDLAKI
-1141 MKLGVPGVDG
+1141 MKIGIPGVDG
-1151 DLITSPSKLIANS
+1151 DLITSPSKLISNS
-1164 IARLHGDGREALLA
+1164 MARLHGDGREALLA
-1178 EYKLRGLLP
+1178 EYKKRGLLP

-1192 YYKSLDAMTLTG
+1192 YYKSLDAMTLRG
-1204 KENIHDMSK
+1204 SESVHDMSK
-1213 KSEQLSAAWEAF
+1213 KSEQLSQAWEAF
-1225 GKQGEKFTGNRWT
+1225 GKQGEKWTGNKWT

-1251 QITEVGVKSGVI
+1251 QITEVGVKHGVI

-1313 MFRYIGEGNTKA
+1313 MFRYIGEGNGKA

-1375 SGADWLMF
+1375 AGADWLMF

-1418 FISAFAKV
+1418 FISAFGKV
-1426 FGSTK
+1426 FSSTK
-1431 QSLSDVAGGAPV
+1431 QTLSDVAGGAPV

-1498 TRLAG
+1498 TRIAG

-1512 SNAYFRVQGYMSADR
+1512 SNAYFRVQSYMAADR
-1527 EKREKL
+1527 DKREKL

-1544 GVVDSEQ
+1544 GQVDHEQ
-1551 VGQFAQKYVEQGGRQ
+1551 IGQFAQKYVELGGRQ

-1585 EALANGLSSSYSRY
+1585 EALATGLSSSYSRY
-1599 MQNIMGGRDSLGEE
+1599 MQDIMGGRDGLGQE
-1613 AVSSF
+1613 AVDSF

>member
-1 MNFDE
+1 MNFND

-16 HNIASENGSVFDD
+16 HNVAADNGSVFDD

-43 SVASGLNSFYNTGAA
+43 SIASGLNSFYNTGVVV
-58 ISNIFQSGEDATPQ
+58 SNIFQSEDNASQQ
-72 RDTAEWISSYDDDLG
+72 RDTGEWIAEYDDDLG

-95 AADLTGFIGTSLVP
+95 SADLVGFLGTSLVP
-109 GLAGVKALKAG
+109 GLAGVKALRAG
-120 QNALRAATAG
+120 QNALRAASVG
-130 ELGTNLSLATKLLAP
+130 EIGSNMRFATNLLAP

-163 SFSFGNTNAIKALAA
+163 SFSFGNTNALKALAA

-192 AVAATMFKSPILGDM
+192 AVAATMFKSPVLEDM
-207 DFGDIVKNIAFGTVI
+207 DFEDIVKNIAFGTVI
-222 GGGIGAIGAA
+222 GGGIGAIGSA

-250 VSAVK
+250 MGVVK
-255 STQLSSSESA
+255 STQLSSSVEA
-265 TSTSDKIVAAA
+265 TSTSDRIVAAA
-276 SDRQILAEEILPE
+276 HDKQILNQEILPDQ
-289 RIRAAKVSQG
+289 IKAAKIAKG
-299 ETGVSLTDDAIVAE
+299 ETGESLTDDAIAAE
-313 TAKANRLRLDNIQKL
+313 TAKVNRLRLDNLQKL
-328 DNEIR
+328 DNDIR
-333 VNIRKIAGDDTLG
+333 INIRKLAGDDTLG
-346 NNFADITA
+346 NDFADIA
-354 KLGNKGTGETFQNL
+354 SKLGTKGTGETFLNM
-368 KTLTRVAEESSFEKR
+368 KTLTRVAEESTFEAR
-383 VKDLVKTGLAKT
+383 VKDLVKQGLAATK
-395 TRQAEKQI
+395 RVAAKQI
-403 TDENFINIRMH
+403 DDEGVINIRMH
-414 SGEIGET
+414 SGDIGET
-421 SAGSVGVPRLADKYK
+421 IGGSVGVPRLADRWK
-436 PEQIKTLAAKA
+436 PEQIKNLAKKA
-447 RSSVNDKVDFR
+447 QTSVKDLTDFR
-458 TVKNA
+458 SVKNA
-463 RDVELRWIN
+463 RDVELRWLN
-472 ARNLSLPFHKNTVIG
+472 ARNLTIPLNPKSVIG
-487 THDLPFLDKAVRD
+487 SHDLPFLDKAVRD
-500 KVEQITI
+500 KVDSITI
-507 GGKDV
+507 GSKKGGV
-512 LSQQI
+512 LDQQI
-517 ISGQDAILKYVNQ
+517 ISGQDNIRNYFNQ

-540 DLKHTTN
+540 ELKHHSN
-547 FMELASD
+547 FIELASD
-554 VRKDFIEGMAKSSDS
+554 VRKDFIEGTAKNSDP
-569 VVNYNAQAS
+569 VLNYNAQES

-584 DFLGKPV
+584 EFLGRPV
-591 SASELHLQPRF
+591 TAAELHLKPRF

-615 AGHVL
+615 DGHIL
-620 DGMALIK
+620 AGMALIK

-637 NKVFVSYV
+637 NKVFASYV
-645 GNLAET
+645 GELAET
-651 FPTISEDIL
+651 FPTISEDLL
-660 RSANRTGGGAGVF
+660 RSANRTGGGAGTF

-678 AYGSLEQVTSYIGS
+678 AYGSLEQTTSYIGS

-702 NTLTDQINPVAVKL
+702 NALTEQINPVAVKL
-716 AQNPQAAV
+716 AQNPEEAV
-724 RFSTLNEIIANSP
+724 RFSTINEIISNSP
-737 EKYVLSDSG
+737 EKYVLSDAG
-746 HALIPM
+746 HALIPL
-752 KIRDYQRALD
+752 KIRDYQRAL
-762 EGVDAA
+762 ETGEEVA
-768 PPQLFKGTVEEIP
+768 PPQLFRGTVEEIP
-781 LRNLDDVEDVGAQAL
+781 IRNLDGDDSGVLA
-796 SDAVNLH
+796 DAINLH

-820 QGNEDRKLLDVF
+820 QGNEDRKMLDVF

-865 TSKELEDQIALV
+865 TSKELEDQIKLV
-877 PSQYKVYTKGQ
+877 PKEYKVYTKGQ

-924 PQTDPGKI
+924 PQTDPAKI

-982 VTDVVT
+982 VTDVLT
-988 SSDKNPYLAQVKAM
+988 SGDKNPYLAQVKAM

-1023 YVSRAWSKA
+1023 YVSRAWNKA
-1032 TDIFERQGGKFT
+1032 TEIFERQGGKFT

-1074 STVPRGTLTSFI
+1074 SSVPRGTLTSFI

-1119 LKSLTGAIQKGSV
+1119 LKSLTGAINKGSV

-1151 DLITSPSKLIANS
+1151 DLITSPSKLISNS
-1164 IARLHGDGREALLA
+1164 LARLHGDGREALLK

-1204 KENIHDMSK
+1204 KEGVHDMSK

-1251 QITEVGVKSGVI
+1251 QITEVGVKHGVI

-1285 AERPLMFQGPVGQA
+1285 AERPLMFQGPIGQA

-1313 MFRYIGEGNTKA
+1313 MFRYIGEGNGKA

-1363 DLYSATNTLFGK
+1363 DLYSATNILFGK

-1426 FGSTK
+1426 FSSTK

-1470 TNEDGKVTST
+1470 TNEDGLVTST

-1512 SNAYFRVQGYMSADR
+1512 SNAYFRVQGYMAADR
-1527 EKREKL
+1527 AKREKL

-1544 GVVDSEQ
+1544 GTVDPEQ
-1551 VGQFAQKYVEQGGRQ
+1551 IGEFAQKYVEQGGRQ

-1585 EALANGLSSSYSRY
+1585 EALANGLNSSYSRY
-1599 MQNIMGGRDSLGEE
+1599 MQEVMGGRDSLGQE
-1613 AVSSF
+1613 AVDSF

>member
-6 APNFLQAADA
+6 APNYLQAADA
-16 HNIASENGSVFDD
+16 HNIAADNGSVFDD
-29 IGEVVANTPSFLAV
+29 IGQAIGNAPSFLAV
-43 SVASGLNSFYNTGAA
+43 SIASGLNSFYNTGVAVG
-58 ISNIFQSGEDATPQ
+58 NIFSSEDNVTDQ
-72 RDTAEWISSYDDDLG
+72 RDTSAWISEYDDNLG
-87 KYYTDNKS
+87 KYYEDNKS
-95 AADLTGFIGTSLVP
+95 AADLAGFVGTSLVP
-109 GLAGVKALKAG
+109 GLAGVKALRAG
-120 QNALRAATAG
+120 QTALRAATAG
-130 ELGTNLSLATKLLAP
+130 EIGSNMRLATNLLAP

-153 EAADLAAKSA
+153 EAADLAGKSA
-163 SFSFGNTNAIKALAA
+163 SFSFANTNALKALAA
-178 GTQQGILESLAFET
+178 GTQQGVLESLAFET
-192 AVAATMFKSPILGDM
+192 AVAATMFKSPVLEDM
-207 DFGDIVKNIAFGTVI
+207 DFGDIVKNIAVGTLI
-222 GGGIGAIGAA
+222 GGGIGAIGAS

-237 GVKRL
+237 GVKKL
-242 LGNADARQ
+242 LANADVRQ
-250 VSAVK
+250 LGAVK
-255 STQLSSSESA
+255 STQLSSSVAE
-265 TSTSDKIVAAA
+265 TSISDKIVAAA
-276 SDRQILAEEILPE
+276 NDKAILSQEITPE
-289 RIRAAKVSQG
+289 SVLAKKKLQG
-299 ETGVSLTDDAIVAE
+299 ETGESLAPDAVAAE
-313 TAKANRLRLDNIQKL
+313 VAKSNRLRQDNLQKL

-333 VNIRKIAGDDTLG
+333 TGIRKIAGDDTLG
-346 NNFADITA
+346 NDFADIAA
-354 KLGNKGTGETFQNL
+354 KLGNKGTQETFQNL
-368 KTLTRVAEESSFEKR
+368 KTLTRVAEESTVEKR
-383 VKDLVKTGLAKT
+383 IKDLIKDGLAKT
-395 TRQAEKQI
+395 VKQAEKQI
-403 TDENFINIRMH
+403 TDEGVINIRMH
-414 SGEIGET
+414 SGNIGET
-421 SAGSVGVPRLADKYK
+421 SAGSIGVPRLADKYR
-436 PEQIKTLAAKA
+436 PEQITKLAAKA
-447 RSSVNDKVDFR
+447 RTSVNDRVDFR

-463 RDVELRWIN
+463 RDVELRWLN
-472 ARNLSLPFHKNTVIG
+472 VRTNSLPLNPKSVIG
-487 THDLPFLDKAVRD
+487 THDLPFLGKAVQN
-500 KVEQITI
+500 KVDSITVGKPGDPFEQQLI
-507 GGKDV
+507 V
-512 LSQQI
+512 
-517 ISGQDAILKYVNQ
+517 GQDAIKNYFLK
-530 AKADV
+530 AKAEV
-535 IAAQK
+535 IEAQK
-540 DLKHTTN
+540 GLKHPSN
-547 FMELASD
+547 FIELASD
-554 VRKDFIEGMAKSSDS
+554 VRKDFIEGTTKSTDH
-569 VVNYNAQAS
+569 NINFNAQES
-578 YAKELS
+578 YARELS
-584 DFLGKPV
+584 EFLGKPV
-591 SASELHLQPRF
+591 TPAELHLKPRF

-615 AGHVL
+615 NGHVL
-620 DGMALIK
+620 AGMALIK

-637 NKVFVSYV
+637 NKVFASYV
-645 GNLAET
+645 GELAEA
-651 FPTISEDIL
+651 FPAISEDLL
-660 RSANRTGGGAGVF
+660 RSANRTGTGAGVF

-678 AYGSLEQVTSYIGS
+678 AYGSLEQATSYIGN
-692 LTSELTRTKI
+692 LVSELTRTKI
-702 NTLTDQINPVAVKL
+702 NKLTETINPIAIKL
-716 AQNPQAAV
+716 QANPREAV
-724 RFSTLNEIIANSP
+724 RFSTINETIANSP

-746 HALIPM
+746 HALIPQ
-752 KIRDYQRALD
+752 KIRDYQRALENGD
-762 EGVDAA
+762 EVA
-768 PPQLFKGTVEEIP
+768 PPELFRGTVEEIP
-781 LRNLDDVEDVGAQAL
+781 LINPENLDDTIL
-796 SDAVNLH
+796 KDAVEMH
-803 IGLNGTR
+803 IALNGTR
-810 NQTWKELNAV
+810 NQSWKELNAV
-820 QGNEDRKLLDVF
+820 QGNEDRKALDVF

-839 RDYRHIAFVKDETL
+839 RDYRHVAFVKDETL

-865 TSKELEDQIALV
+865 TSKELEEQISRV
-877 PSQYKVYTKGQ
+877 PSEYKVYTKGQ
-888 SEEFYNARG
+888 SEDYYNARG
-897 EWTYDKTLHDNY
+897 EFIYDKTLHDNY

-924 PQTDPGKI
+924 PQTDPNKI

-1023 YVSRAWSKA
+1023 YVSRAWNKA
-1032 TDIFERQGGKFT
+1032 TEIFERQGGKFT

-1074 STVPRGTLTSFI
+1074 SSVPRGALTSFI

-1119 LKSLTGAIQKGSV
+1119 LKSLTGAISKQST
-1132 EGAGELAKI
+1132 EGAGELANI

-1164 IARLHGDGREALLA
+1164 LARLHGDGREALLA

-1204 KENIHDMSK
+1204 KEGVHDMSK
-1213 KSEQLSAAWEAF
+1213 KSEQLSQAWEAF
-1225 GKQGEKFTGNRWT
+1225 GKQGEKLTGNRWT

-1251 QITEVGVKSGVI
+1251 QITEVGVKHGVI

-1313 MFRYIGEGNTKA
+1313 MFRYIGEGNGKA

-1331 LQGSIYGASS
+1331 LQGSVYGASS

-1347 INTSLVGNASG
+1347 INSSLIGSASG

-1363 DLYSATNTLFGK
+1363 DLYSATNILFGK

-1407 VPNPTNPGDIP
+1407 VPNPTNPADIP

-1426 FGSTK
+1426 FASTK
-1431 QSLSDVAGGAPV
+1431 QTLGDVAGGAPV

-1470 TNEDGKVTST
+1470 TNDDGKVTST

-1512 SNAYFRVQGYMSADR
+1512 SNAYFRVQGYMAADR
-1527 EKREKL
+1527 AKREKL

-1544 GVVDSEQ
+1544 GSVDSEQ
-1551 VGQFAQKYVEQGGRQ
+1551 IGQFAQKYVEQGGRQ
-1566 KGFNSWFMEQY
+1566 RGFNSWFMEQY

-1585 EALANGLSSSYSRY
+1585 EALANGLGSSYSRY
-1599 MQNIMGGRDSLGEE
+1599 MQEILGGRNGLGQEDVDS
-1613 AVSSF
+1613 F

>member
-16 HNIASENGSVFDD
+16 HNVAAENGSVFDD
-29 IGEVVANTPSFLAV
+29 VGEILNNTPSFLAV
-43 SVASGLNSFYNTGAA
+43 SVASGLNSFWNSGVA
-58 ISNIFQSGEDATPQ
+58 INNIFNSEETQQDY
-72 RDTAEWISSYDDDLG
+72 RDTAEWVASYDDDLG

-95 AADLTGFIGTSLVP
+95 AADLAGFIGTSLVP
-109 GLAGVKALKAG
+109 GLAGVKVLKAG
-120 QNALRAATAG
+120 QGALRAAATG
-130 ELGTNLSLATKLLAP
+130 EIGSNLRFATNLLAP

-163 SFSFGNTNAIKALAA
+163 TFSFGNANAIKALAS

-192 AVAATMFKSPILGDM
+192 AVAATMFKSPILEDM
-207 DFGDIVKNIAFGTVI
+207 DFGDIVKNIAVGTLI
-222 GGGIGAIGAA
+222 GGGIGGIGAA

-237 GVKRL
+237 GVKKL
-242 LGNADARQ
+242 LVNADQRQ
-250 VSAVK
+250 LAAVK
-255 STQLSSSESA
+255 STQLSSSVAE
-265 TSTSDKIVAAA
+265 TSVSDKIVSAAN
-276 SDRQILAEEILPE
+276 DRQILSQEITPE
-289 RIRAAKVSQG
+289 WV
-299 ETGVSLTDDAIVAE
+299 L
-313 TAKANRLRLDNIQKL
+313 TAKKGRGESGESITPEAIAGEVTKLERLRKDNLIKL

-333 VNIRKIAGDDTLG
+333 TNIRKLAGDDALG
-346 NNFADITA
+346 NDFADLSA
-354 KLGNKGTGETFQNL
+354 KLGTKGTQETFQNL
-368 KTLTRVAEESSFEKR
+368 KTLTRVAQESSFETR
-383 VKDLVKTGLAKT
+383 VKSLIKEGLAKT

-403 TDENFINIRMH
+403 TDEGFINIRMH
-414 SGEIGET
+414 SGNIGET

-436 PEQIKTLAAKA
+436 PEQIKNLATKA
-447 RSSVNDKVDFR
+447 RTSVNDRVDFR
-458 TVKNA
+458 QVKNA
-463 RDVELRWIN
+463 RDVELRWYN
-472 ARNLSLPFHKNTVIG
+472 ARSMSLPLNAKSVIG
-487 THDLPFLDKAVRD
+487 SHDLPFIDKAIRD

-507 GGKDV
+507 RGKNGNILDDRTLV
-512 LSQQI
+512 
-517 ISGQDAILKYVNQ
+517 GQDAIKKHYQ
-530 AKADV
+530 EAKAEV
-535 IAAQK
+535 IEAQK
-540 DLKHTTN
+540 GLKHTSN
-547 FMELASD
+547 FIELASD
-554 VRKDFIEGMAKSSDS
+554 VRRDFIEGVAKSKDPTI
-569 VVNYNAQAS
+569 NYNAQAS
-578 YAKELS
+578 YAQELS
-584 DFLGKPV
+584 EFLGRPV
-591 SASELHLQPRF
+591 SPADLHLKPKF
-602 GKATYDTTKVSDE
+602 AKGTYDTTKVSD
-615 AGHVL
+615 ADGHIL
-620 DGMALIK
+620 AGMALIK

-637 NKVFVSYV
+637 NKVFASYV
-645 GNLAET
+645 GELAET
-651 FPTISEDIL
+651 FPTISEDLL

-678 AYGSLEQVTSYIGS
+678 AYGSLEQATSYIGG

-702 NTLTDQINPVAVKL
+702 NKLTDQINPVAVKL
-716 AQNPQAAV
+716 AQNPEEAV
-724 RFSTLNEIIANSP
+724 RFSTINEIIANSP
-737 EKYVLSDSG
+737 EKYVVSDSG
-746 HALIPM
+746 HALIPQ

-762 EGVDAA
+762 SGEEVA
-768 PPQLFKGTVEEIP
+768 PPELFKGTVEEIP
-781 LRNLDDVEDVGAQAL
+781 LANANNIDNTVLA
-796 SDAVNLH
+796 DAVNLH
-803 IGLNGTR
+803 IALNGTR
-810 NQTWKELNAV
+810 NQSWKELNAV
-820 QGNEDRKLLDVF
+820 QGNEDRKALDVF

-865 TSKELEDQIALV
+865 STKELEDQIAKV
-877 PSQYKVYTKGQ
+877 PAEYKVYTKGQ
-888 SEEFYNARG
+888 AEEFYNARG
-897 EWTYDKTLHDNY
+897 EFIYDKTLHDNY

-924 PQTDPGKI
+924 PQTDPSKI

-971 NVAGSKTGKDS
+971 NIAGSKTGKDS

-1023 YVSRAWSKA
+1023 YVSRAWNKA
-1032 TDIFERQGGKFT
+1032 TEIFERQGGKFT

-1074 STVPRGTLTSFI
+1074 SSVPRGTLTSFI

-1119 LKSLTGAIQKGSV
+1119 LKSLTGAISKGST

-1141 MKLGVPGVDG
+1141 MKIGIPGVDG

-1164 IARLHGDGREALLA
+1164 LARLHGDGKEALLA
-1178 EYKLRGLLP
+1178 QYKLRGLLP

-1204 KENIHDMSK
+1204 KEGVHDMSK
-1213 KSEQLSAAWEAF
+1213 KSEQLSAAWESF
-1225 GKQGEKFTGNRWT
+1225 GKQGEKLTGNRWT

-1251 QITEVGVKSGVI
+1251 QITEVGVKHGVI

-1285 AERPLMFQGPVGQA
+1285 AERPLMFQGPIGQA

-1313 MFRYIGEGNTKA
+1313 MFRYIGEGNGKA

-1331 LQGSIYGASS
+1331 LQGSVYGASS

-1347 INTSLVGNASG
+1347 INSSLIGQASG

-1383 GAPSNVLR
+1383 GAPSNILR

-1407 VPNPTNPGDIP
+1407 VPNPTNPADIP
-1418 FISAFAKV
+1418 FISAFGKV

-1431 QSLSDVAGGAPV
+1431 QTLSDVAGGAPV

-1512 SNAYFRVQGYMSADR
+1512 SNAYFRVQGYMAADR
-1527 EKREKL
+1527 AKREKL

-1544 GVVDSEQ
+1544 GQVDSEQ
-1551 VGQFAQKYVEQGGRQ
+1551 IGQFAQKYVEQGGRQ

-1599 MQNIMGGRDSLGEE
+1599 MQDIMGGRDSLSD
-1613 AVSSF
+1613 VDSF